1 MFKSFSLVGFLFILS
16 STSFSQ
22 TKGSAQHP
30 FPKILDWVATIE
42 KATLDNKYIMVD
54 LSTEWCS
61 SCKVAEKKLFTD
73 REILNLMQPKLNSYV
88 LDAEKDSVGQLLKLK
103 YGVCSYPS
111 FLFFTPRGEY
121 LETWVG
127 TMPREYWI
135 QYIKDSVDSV
145 PISRPGIPSGLE
157 FPWPDFVE
165 RELKK
170 NFRKSAP
177 QKEELDSFFST
188 CNHRSFVDF
197 NVCRFYPG
205 DIPDSLL
212 YHLINDQEW
221 LNQNYGMDLTSN
233 LISTSFIWKIYAEI
247 QNENWSRTQ
256 EYMSEFQIHFPED
269 KWELFNAKLFYFQT
283 KKDVDS
289 LINLGVENPDYVS
302 EHIALEMIEFIYKF
316 GSTEEHFRQASKW
329 NWVEFEKSASYDL
342 AKNQALLSFKLND
355 LVETRR
361 WIEITKEQA
370 KKEGVNLELDAE
382 MRNLKRTIGNS

>member
-1 MFKSFSLVGFLFILS
+1 MFKSFSFVGFLIILS

-22 TKGSAQHP
+22 SKGSVQHP
-30 FPKILDWVATIE
+30 FPKIIDWEATIE

-61 SCKVAEKKLFTD
+61 SCKVAEKKLFAD
-73 REILNLMQPKLNSYV
+73 QEILNLMQPKLNSYV
-88 LDAEKDSVGQLLKLK
+88 LDAEIDSVGQLLKLK

-269 KWELFNAKLFYFQT
+269 KWELFNAKLFYYQT
-283 KKDVDS
+283 KLDVDG
-289 LINLGVENPDYVS
+289 LIKLGVENPDYVS
-302 EHIALEMIEFIYKF
+302 EHIALEMIEFIYKS

>member
-1 MFKSFSLVGFLFILS
+1 
-16 STSFSQ
+16 
-22 TKGSAQHP
+22 
-30 FPKILDWVATIE
+30 
-42 KATLDNKYIMVD
+42 MVD

-73 REILNLMQPKLNSYV
+73 QEILNLMQPKLNSYV

-135 QYIKDSVDSV
+135 PYIKDSVDSV

-157 FPWPDFVE
+157 FQWPFFVE

-170 NFRKSAP
+170 NFRKSTP

-188 CNHRSFVDF
+188 CNPRSFVDF

-212 YHLINDQEW
+212 YELINDQVW

-247 QNENWSRTQ
+247 QNENWSRAQ

-283 KKDVDS
+283 KMDVDG
-289 LINLGVENPDYVS
+289 LIKLGVENPDYVS

-329 NWVEFEKSASYDL
+329 NLVEFEKSASYDL
-342 AKNQALLSFKLND
+342 AKNQALLNFKLND

-361 WIEITKEQA
+361 WIGIAKDLA
-370 KKEGVNLELDAE
+370 KKEGVNLELDTE

>member
-1 MFKSFSLVGFLFILS
+1 MFKSFSFVGFLILS
-16 STSFSQ
+16 SSISFSQ
-22 TKGSAQHP
+22 TKGSVQHP
-30 FPKILDWVATIE
+30 FPKILDWEATIE

-73 REILNLMQPKLNSYV
+73 QEILNLMQPKLNSYV

-157 FPWPDFVE
+157 FQWPVFVE
-165 RELKK
+165 RELKN
-170 NFRKSAP
+170 NFRKSTP

-188 CNHRSFVDF
+188 CNPRSFVDF

-212 YHLINDQEW
+212 YELINDQVW

-247 QNENWSRTQ
+247 QNENWSRAQ

-269 KWELFNAKLFYFQT
+269 KWELFNAKLFYYQT
-283 KKDVDS
+283 KLDVDG
-289 LINLGVENPDYVS
+289 LIKLGVENPDYVS

-316 GSTEEHFRQASKW
+316 GSTVEHFRQASIW
-329 NWVEFEKSASYDL
+329 NRVEFEKSASYDL
-342 AKNQALLSFKLND
+342 AKIQALLNFKLND

-361 WIEITKEQA
+361 WIEIAKEKA
-370 KKEGVNLELDAE
+370 NDEGIKVESDAE
-382 MRNLKRTIGNS
+382 LKNLIRTIGSR